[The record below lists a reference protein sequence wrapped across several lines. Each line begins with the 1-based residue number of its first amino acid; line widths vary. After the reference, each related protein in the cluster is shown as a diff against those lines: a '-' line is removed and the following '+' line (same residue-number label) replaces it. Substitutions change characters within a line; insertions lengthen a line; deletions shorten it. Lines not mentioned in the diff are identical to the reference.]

1 MISLVQSVLLAVGD
15 GDSQTR
21 QNVELRSAL
30 DKIGTLDFDII
41 DFAMFEEA
49 LLCRARCEFEI
60 TLVQQSVHSI
70 LILQEWNA
78 CLFWEVK
85 KSLLSS
91 LAEGEKASYAARQ
104 RRYPT
109 LGGPLQECD

>member
-1 MISLVQSVLLAVGD
+1 MQSVLLAVGD

-30 DKIGTLDFDII
+30 DKVGTLDFDII

-60 TLVQQSVHSI
+60 
-70 LILQEWNA
+70 
-78 CLFWEVK
+78 K
-85 KSLLSS
+85 
-91 LAEGEKASYAARQ
+91 
-104 RRYPT
+104 
-109 LGGPLQECD
+109 